1 MVGSNRVVSL
11 KTKNQRLAI
20 VDIFWRYI
28 SAPTIISPPLLLL
41 PKKAL
46 IIMEEP
52 PKIER
57 ILSSRGVSLSDAA
70 SLLESFLSNIDQYH
84 GHHDEEGGDFG
95 DDALDGG
102 VGGRRQEELAYEND
116 NVDGRGKRGGGGP
129 RKSWQEREEEALIAQ
144 MDQLA
149 NDGNSASGISDD
161 VLERLR
167 MITQSICAEVE
178 GKPLS
183 ASGMM
188 TSASRKDDAADDA
201 MMQMFKE
208 EEEGD
213 DVGADDFIAES
224 DAREEGRRQQH
235 QPKKDKKKEKK
246 AKKAAKKA
254 KKDAKRKRAI

>member
-1 MVGSNRVVSL
+1 
-11 KTKNQRLAI
+11 
-20 VDIFWRYI
+20 
-28 SAPTIISPPLLLL
+28 
-41 PKKAL
+41 
-46 IIMEEP
+46 MEEP

-70 SLLESFLSNIDQYH
+70 SLLKSFLSNIDQYH
-84 GHHDEEGGDFG
+84 GHHDEEGG
-95 DDALDGG
+95 ALDGG
-102 VGGRRQEELAYEND
+102 GGRRRQEELAYEND
-116 NVDGRGKRGGGGP
+116 TNVEGRVKREGGGP

-144 MDQLA
+144 MDHLA
-149 NDGNSASGISDD
+149 NDGYSASGVSDD

-167 MITQSICAEVE
+167 MITQSLCAEVE

-183 ASGMM
+183 ASGMMM

-201 MMQMFKE
+201 MMRRFKE
-208 EEEGD
+208 EGEGD

>member
-1 MVGSNRVVSL
+1 MAIHLCSNHASSHSL
-11 KTKNQRLAI
+11 TYYSVI
-20 VDIFWRYI
+20 PI
-28 SAPTIISPPLLLL
+28 
-41 PKKAL
+41 PKKAPRKL

-70 SLLESFLSNIDQYH
+70 SLLKSFLSNIDQYH

-102 VGGRRQEELAYEND
+102 GGRRQEELAYENND
-116 NVDGRGKRGGGGP
+116 NVVSRVKRGGGGGP

-167 MITQSICAEVE
+167 MITQSLCAEVE

-201 MMQMFKE
+201 MMRRFKE